1 MPWFARVEEL
11 VDEGGVLIHE
21 QGIAMLLRLVLL
33 HATDEPPSDDDFVAT
48 LVKLILVVNELFG
61 SHQGLIKPDSPDDD
75 LVDVELRGA
84 IIPAGDTTSLL
95 VRPFTFLRWAD
106 EADRESV
113 DNWIDVRADF
123 VRLLNMT
130 ADEYVVGS
138 AFFVLY
144 LVNATGRL
152 SKRTSPVIRISDLE
166 RALTRPQALRRW
178 IAQFISPLDVV
189 RDELVACE
197 HDYSSASLVPFLR
210 HPLISIDG
218 DNVVCPLPATLDNL
232 LAAGF
237 YFALF
242 DAYKN
247 RGEESNAKRFAAM
260 YGRFFEDY
268 VGTLLDRIV
277 DPACGTLSRERSYT
291 TRKGSSKTSD
301 FFVLDEARRL
311 VVVEAAKT
319 RLNLKTTLID
329 RNRESLT
336 GDIRRIIVANG
347 RQISRTLRD
356 LRAGRFAFPCRY
368 EELNG
373 VYALVVAGQRLPGL
387 YGVNAIAEAVLRDD
401 GGLPDCRGL
410 HVIDID
416 ELETLAAEHYH
427 TLPLGEILEAKAQ
440 HADRFARTCRL
451 QTFIDRFTD
460 IKSAPKRIVPSAFDA
475 FFEDIMMPM
484 LKEWGLRE

>member
-1 MPWFARVEEL
+1 MRVEEL

-33 HATDEPPSDDDFVAT
+33 HATDGPPGDDNFVET
-48 LVKLILVVNELFG
+48 LVKLMLVVNELFG
-61 SHQGLIKPDSPDDD
+61 SHQGLIKPDISDED
-75 LVDVELRGA
+75 LVDIELRGA

-95 VRPFTFLRWAD
+95 ARPFTFLRWAD
-106 EADRESV
+106 EADGKSV
-113 DNWIDVRADF
+113 DNWIDVRGDF
-123 VRLLNMT
+123 VRLLHMT
-130 ADEYVVGS
+130 VDEYIVGT

-144 LVNATGRL
+144 LVNATRRF
-152 SKRTSPVIRISDLE
+152 SKRTSSVIRISDLE
-166 RALTRPQALRRW
+166 RSLADPQPLRRW
-178 IAQFISPLDVV
+178 IAQFISPLSAV

-218 DNVVCPLPATLDNL
+218 DRVVCPLPATLDNL

-242 DAYKN
+242 DAYKSH
-247 RGEESNAKRFAAM
+247 GEESNSKRFSAM

-268 VGTLLDRIV
+268 VDTLLERIV
-277 DPACGTLSRERSYT
+277 DPEVSTMSRERSYASG
-291 TRKGSSKTSD
+291 KGESRTSD
-301 FFVLDEARRL
+301 FLVLDEARRL

-319 RLNLKTTLID
+319 RLNFKTTLID

-347 RQISRTLRD
+347 RQISRTIRD
-356 LRAGRFAFPCRY
+356 LRAGRFGFPCRH

-373 VYALVVAGQRLPGL
+373 VYAIIVAGQRLPGL
-387 YGVNAIAEAVLRDD
+387 YGVNAIAEDALRND
-401 GGLPDCRGL
+401 GGLPECRGL

-416 ELETLAAEHYH
+416 ELEILAAEHYH
-427 TLPLGEILEAKAQ
+427 ALPLGEILEAKSQ

-451 QTFIDRFTD
+451 QTFIDHYTD
-460 IKSAPKRIVPSAFDA
+460 IKPAPKRIVPSAYDA
-475 FFEDIMMPM
+475 FFDDVMMPM